1 MHPGCTESST
11 CNGSCGIRAA
21 AAVAYCVD
29 GASYLWLDLI
39 GIRVQAVTVDSLEI
53 INKDH

>member
-39 GIRVQAVTVDSLEI
+39 GIRV
-53 INKDH
+53 